1 MARLQTQSGPT
12 SGVLPYG
19 GLWEESSYKVEHA
32 TYANFLGEPFDDD
45 VNPREFNLC
54 QKAMPYLQLP
64 KEAPVAEEIEQIQPL
79 LDHIKAS
86 LCAGEEKDYTVFM
99 QFIAHVAKFPNKKT
113 KW

>member
-1 MARLQTQSGPT
+1 M
-12 SGVLPYG
+12 
-19 GLWEESSYKVEHA
+19 EHA